1 MAGKDR
7 GGRRESIL
15 AAASSIADTDGLDA
29 VTVRATA
36 DRAGVGVGTLRH
48 YFPTQKELFDAIVA
62 RRVDTVIDDSVVLDT
77 SATLDARISSMITQF
92 LPDDLDDVAALRLWF
107 TSYSSALGP
116 NPAESNQRL
125 LAAAAA
131 RSHEHMR
138 RWLRH
143 FVDESLLDADSVDDA
158 ANTAIALTV
167 GIAMEAL
174 TPGSPTTVPEGRR
187 LLARHFAGVLGSN
200 RA

>member
-7 GGRRESIL
+7 AGRRESIL
-15 AAASSIADTDGLDA
+15 AAASSIADTEGLDA

-36 DRAGVGVGTLRH
+36 VKACVGVGTLRH

-62 RRVDTVIDDSVVLDT
+62 RRVDTIIDDSVVLDT
-77 SATLDARISSMITQF
+77 SAPLDARISSMVTQF
-92 LPDDLDDVAALRLWF
+92 LPDDLDDDAALRLWF

-143 FVDESLLDADSVDDA
+143 FVDERLLDADSVDDA

-174 TPGSPTTVPEGRR
+174 TPGSPTTVPDGRR
-187 LLARHFAGVLGSN
+187 LLARHFAAMFGIP
-200 RA
+200 RT

>member
-7 GGRRESIL
+7 AGRRESIL
-15 AAASSIADTDGLDA
+15 AAALSIADTEGLDA

-36 DRAGVGVGTLRH
+36 VKACVGVGTLRH

-62 RRVDTVIDDSVVLDT
+62 RRVDTIIDDSVVLDT
-77 SATLDARISSMITQF
+77 SAPLDARISSMVTQF
-92 LPDDLDDVAALRLWF
+92 LPDDLDDDAALRLWF

-143 FVDESLLDADSVDDA
+143 FVDESLLGADSVDDA

-187 LLARHFAGVLGSN
+187 LLARHFAAMFGIP
-200 RA
+200 RT